1 LAREAA
7 RQLAVLTGTDEQAVW
22 EWGFVE
28 RVSSGLLLMQL
39 GHGEGESYLS
49 IADEIADS

>member
-1 LAREAA
+1 MW
-7 RQLAVLTGTDEQAVW
+7 GSQALW

-39 GHGEGESYLS
+39 GHEEGDLYLS
-49 IADEIADS
+49 IADETAVPEREPPVWSGAT

>member
-1 LAREAA
+1 MAG
-7 RQLAVLTGTDEQAVW
+7 QLAALTGTDAQAIW

-39 GHGEGESYLS
+39 GHEEGELYLS
-49 IADEIADS
+49 IADAIADS